1 MRILVVVF
9 QGEKPVAFSGP
20 PNPRSGRWGILA
32 ARAGIGHLWR
42 SCTRMRAGR
51 QLAITVR
58 GSAAVSF
65 PGAAHGRA
73 PTDLGPAAT
82 LQKTRRGPGHSSSVD
97 IWAILPSAVRDI
109 AMLKV
114 RPANVAR

>member
-1 MRILVVVF
+1 MPLF
-9 QGEKPVAFSGP
+9 P
-20 PNPRSGRWGILA
+20 
-32 ARAGIGHLWR
+32 
-42 SCTRMRAGR
+42 CTATS
-51 QLAITVR
+51 LK
-58 GSAAVSF
+58 S
-65 PGAAHGRA
+65 GRA
-73 PTDLGPAAT
+73 PTDVGPAAV